1 MRSEVLKVT
10 ENRRLTKDI
19 YKMSLF
25 GAERPL
31 PGNFLE
37 LTVPG
42 CFLKRPFG
50 VAGYSDGTTEIYYRV
65 IGEGTRKMTEMAPG
79 TELEALT
86 GLGNS
91 FDMTAVS
98 RPLIVS
104 GGLGFAPLKYLAEC
118 FLDKGIVPAFVAGFR
133 TADDA
138 VRFGETFERLS
149 PAVTTDDGSLGYHG
163 NAVDY
168 IKEKGPEFDRYY
180 ACGPMPMLKGMAAA
194 FKGGQLSL
202 EARMGCGFGACMGCS
217 VETVYGPKRVCREGP
232 VFWSEEV
239 IFGDR

>member
-1 MRSEVLKVT
+1 MYLGTFDFDAGCSSGNRVVLT
-10 ENRRLTKDI
+10 NQ
-19 YKMSLF
+19 S
-25 GAERPL
+25 
-31 PGNFLE
+31 
-37 LTVPG
+37 
-42 CFLKRPFG
+42 
-50 VAGYSDGTTEIYYRV
+50 
-65 IGEGTRKMTEMAPG
+65 
-79 TELEALT
+79 
-86 GLGNS
+86 
-91 FDMTAVS
+91 
-98 RPLIVS
+98 S
-104 GGLGFAPLKYLAEC
+104 GH
-118 FLDKGIVPAFVAGFR
+118 GIV
-133 TADDA
+133 TADA

-168 IKEKGPEFDRYY
+168 IKEKVPEFDRYY

>member
-1 MRSEVLKVT
+1 MRSEILKIT
-10 ENRRLTKDI
+10 ENRRLTNDV

-25 GAERPL
+25 GSERPE

-50 VAGYSDGTTEIYYRV
+50 VAGYADGATEIYYRV
-65 IGEGTRKMTEMAPG
+65 VGEGTRKMTGLPVG

-91 FDMTAVS
+91 FDTEAVS

-104 GGLGFAPLKYLAEC
+104 GGLGFAPLKYLAER
-118 FLDKGIVPAFVAGFR
+118 FIENGITPVFVAGFR
-133 TADDA
+133 TASDI
-138 VRFGETFERLS
+138 VRFGEVCEKTEFRI
-149 PAVTTDDGSLGYHG
+149 ATDDGSYGYHG
-163 NAVDY
+163 NVVEL
-168 IKEKGPEFDRYY
+168 IKESRLSFDRYY
-180 ACGPMPMLKGMAAA
+180 ACGPMPMLKSMAAA